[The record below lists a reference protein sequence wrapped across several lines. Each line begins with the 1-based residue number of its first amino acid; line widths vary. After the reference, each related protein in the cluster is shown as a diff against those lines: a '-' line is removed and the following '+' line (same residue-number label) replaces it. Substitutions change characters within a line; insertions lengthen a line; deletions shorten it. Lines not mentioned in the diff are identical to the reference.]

1 MTSKR
6 PGRKEIPQATKDEI
20 RRFSEV
26 EGLSPP
32 EIARQLVLD
41 PRTVRKYVV
50 AIARDRA
57 MHEATVQVFRAAME
71 AHHRDLGS
79 IAEGIK
85 TSFVLPERLLQPIS
99 DPTGQ
104 ISDMRLYSGFEQHMD
119 RSSLWRHLASWNNAA
134 ARWQTLAHTYW
145 ESLSQKL
152 VTSSGIAWADVPD
165 GLGWLPG
172 TKELIEEVAVQ
183 EVKGL
188 SMVWPPADPY
198 QQKERR
204 SGHILISIGERDVL
218 RLNSS
223 DPKPEL
229 QALAKTWDTMR
240 SSSEM
245 VELTKKNGVWSNL
258 QASQKG
264 AYSELETM
272 LLRRVFPG
280 RCRFCPG

>member
-1 MTSKR
+1 
-6 PGRKEIPQATKDEI
+6 
-20 RRFSEV
+20 
-26 EGLSPP
+26 
-32 EIARQLVLD
+32 
-41 PRTVRKYVV
+41 
-50 AIARDRA
+50 
-57 MHEATVQVFRAAME
+57 
-71 AHHRDLGS
+71 
-79 IAEGIK
+79 
-85 TSFVLPERLLQPIS
+85 
-99 DPTGQ
+99 
-104 ISDMRLYSGFEQHMD
+104 MD

-240 SSSEM
+240 SSPEM
-245 VELTKKNGVWSNL
+245 VELTKTNGVWSAL

-264 AYSELETM
+264 AYSEFETM

>member
-6 PGRKEIPQATKDEI
+6 PGRKPIPQADKEEI
-20 RRFSEV
+20 RRLTEV
-26 EGLSPP
+26 EGLQPV
-32 EIARQLVLD
+32 EVARRTGRDV
-41 PRTVRKYVV
+41 RTVRKYVSTM
-50 AIARDRA
+50 ARDRA
-57 MHEATVQVFRAAME
+57 MHEASVQVYRSAME
-71 AHHRDLGS
+71 AHHDDLGS
-79 IAEGIK
+79 MANAIK
-85 TSFVLPERLLQPIS
+85 TSMSLPKQLFEPVKDPISQVSRERLF
-99 DPTGQ
+99 
-104 ISDMRLYSGFEQHMD
+104 SGFEQHMD
-119 RSSLWRHLASWNNAA
+119 HSSMWGHLASWNNAA

-198 QQKERR
+198 QQKESR

-229 QALAKTWDTMR
+229 PALTKTWDTMR

>member
-1 MTSKR
+1 MIKR
-6 PGRKEIPQATKDEI
+6 GTEGGR
-20 RRFSEV
+20 
-26 EGLSPP
+26 
-32 EIARQLVLD
+32 
-41 PRTVRKYVV
+41 
-50 AIARDRA
+50 
-57 MHEATVQVFRAAME
+57 
-71 AHHRDLGS
+71 
-79 IAEGIK
+79 
-85 TSFVLPERLLQPIS
+85 
-99 DPTGQ
+99 
-104 ISDMRLYSGFEQHMD
+104 
-119 RSSLWRHLASWNNAA
+119 
-134 ARWQTLAHTYW
+134 
-145 ESLSQKL
+145 
-152 VTSSGIAWADVPD
+152 AWADVPG
-165 GLGWLPG
+165 GLGWLQV
-172 TKELIEEVAVQ
+172 TKELLEEVAVQ

-223 DPKPEL
+223 DPKHEL
-229 QALAKTWDTMR
+229 QALAKEWDTMR

-245 VELTKKNGVWSNL
+245 VKLTKKNGVWSNL